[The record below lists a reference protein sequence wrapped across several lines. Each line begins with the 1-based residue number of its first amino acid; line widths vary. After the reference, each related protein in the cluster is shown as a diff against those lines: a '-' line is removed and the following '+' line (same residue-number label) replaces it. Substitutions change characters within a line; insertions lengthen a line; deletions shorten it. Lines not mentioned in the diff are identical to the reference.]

1 MRHLFLSLCLV
12 ALSLTAQPIVSPAQ
26 AAELPKCRNVA
37 GYEPKAVCAAR
48 NQRAQWQAEYT
59 AKVTAQL
66 MADVIAEQAAAAKA
80 NETSFMDTVNGIVK
94 GFVDTIQGF
103 F

>member
-48 NQRAQWQAEYT
+48 NERAQWQADYT

-66 MADVIAEQAAAAKA
+66 MAEVIAAQAAAA
-80 NETSFMDTVNGIVK
+80 NETSFMDSVSGIVT
-94 GFVDTIQGF
+94 GFVDTIKGF